1 MPMAS
6 LNFKKGNFN
15 IKTSKVET
23 PQVSNEE
30 KLNDEV
36 IKISFQLKE
45 KYRESKLNSSLLHV
59 ILKECMEL
67 VENLNCSGAEKKKHA
82 LVILKSLINELVENK
97 DEQSFLLKVIDDNIL
112 ENTVDLII
120 QASKGQLNLNN
131 KENKKV
137 VVGCVSLLLN
147 LGTLIAHRLTKRKN
161 KNN

>member
-1 MPMAS
+1 MAS

>member
-1 MPMAS
+1 MAS
-6 LNFKKGNFN
+6 LNFKKRNFST
-15 IKTSKVET
+15 KTSKSEK
-23 PQVSNEE
+23 PEVSNEE
-30 KLNDEV
+30 KLNEEV
-36 IKISFQLKE
+36 TKISNNLKE
-45 KYRESKLNSSLLHV
+45 KYQETKLNSSLLHV

-67 VENLNCSGAEKKKHA
+67 VENFNCPGSEKKKHA

-131 KENKKV
+131 NENKKV

-147 LGTLIAHRLTKRKN
+147 LGTLIGNRLTKK
-161 KNN
+161 KK